1 MAILLAVFIS
11 VSRSY
16 MSNYSPN
23 LHLTAKT
30 NKKSNEMYEARLQML
45 TTFIQRSMFHNC
57 KSMVTLPIMKFPLV
71 LKVVRYLTVF
81 VMFRQ
86 V

>member
-16 MSNYSPN
+16 MYNVKLQSLLAFHS
-23 LHLTAKT
+23 
-30 NKKSNEMYEARLQML
+30 KKSNEMYEARLKML

-71 LKVVRYLTVF
+71 LKVVRYLTAF

>member
-1 MAILLAVFIS
+1 
-11 VSRSY
+11 

-30 NKKSNEMYEARLQML
+30 NKKSNEMYEARLKML
-45 TTFIQRSMFHNC
+45 TTFIKRSMFHNC

-71 LKVVRYLTVF
+71 LKVVRYLTAV